1 MSLIRYCSADVS
13 SRPHQRFL
21 RELRAERRRVLK
33 PGNPR
38 GRIRRT
44 SIRRIFVCVL
54 NTANPAAYA
63 DVFEQVGSIK

>member
-1 MSLIRYCSADVS
+1 MSLIRYCFAYAS

-21 RELRAERRRVLK
+21 RELCAERRRVLE

-44 SIRRIFVCVL
+44 SMRRIFVRVL
-54 NTANPAAYA
+54 NTANAAAYA